1 MARDDDDRRVPGA
14 RGPHGATRS
23 GSPESTRDLSVRDR
37 FSRGD
42 GPQEFEDLS
51 LERRDLE
58 RERDVPQVPFSR
70 VDVLED
76 PRQIRVVGS
85 GGLRRRLP
93 SESHRGDAI
102 PQNFKLAVQ
111 PKSATEFEL
120 ASKHPPASSPGTNRA
135 NRYHRATTRMLRPV
149 QLRPKG

>member
-1 MARDDDDRRVPGA
+1 VAPYDDDRRVPGA

-58 RERDVPQVPFSR
+58 RERDVSQIPFSR

-76 PRQIRVVGS
+76 PGQIRVVGP
-85 GGLRRRLP
+85 GGLHRGLSREL
-93 SESHRGDAI
+93 HRGDAI
-102 PQNFKLAVQ
+102 PQDLEMDVQ
-111 PKSATEFEL
+111 AEFATELRIDLQRFP
-120 ASKHPPASSPGTNRA
+120 AFSAGTHPD
-135 NRYHRATTRMLRPV
+135 
-149 QLRPKG
+149 

>member
-58 RERDVPQVPFSR
+58 GERDVSQVPFSC

-76 PRQIRVVGS
+76 PGQIRVVGP
-85 GGLRRRLP
+85 GGLYRGFS

-102 PQNFKLAVQ
+102 PQDLELDVHPEF
-111 PKSATEFEL
+111 AT
-120 ASKHPPASSPGTNRA
+120 
-135 NRYHRATTRMLRPV
+135 
-149 QLRPKG
+149 

>member
-102 PQNFKLAVQ
+102 PQDLELDVEPEF
-111 PKSATEFEL
+111 ATELRIDLQRF
-120 ASKHPPASSPGTNRA
+120 PAGSIAR
-135 NRYHRATTRMLRPV
+135 TT
-149 QLRPKG
+149 